1 MKNRDEEILDSDS
14 DTSGEITSSSDDKDV
29 DSNDKDGINLE
40 TIFTAKEM
48 CYYKMINKFFR
59 TCSNES
65 IENMIKIINGE
76 SEISLRILDWFVTKY
91 SKRRSECMLKKIQ
104 NTNEF
109 FDVGRSY
116 KAQLK
121 SFKKRYFDPFRR
133 RKKFRYYYNQ
143 TDKKYILTTLG
154 QLNFFKWAFSY
165 EIISYVEKNLE
176 QITKSMN
183 LSNKEEKENKKK
195 KEDDEKKELEE
206 AEKVPKK
213 VKKNKKDIQ
222 IVNKGYTI
230 KHDKIVLTF
239 E

>member
-14 DTSGEITSSSDDKDV
+14 DTSGETTTSSDDKDV

-40 TIFTAKEM
+40 TIFSPKEM
-48 CYYKMINKFFR
+48 CYYKMINRFFR
-59 TCSNES
+59 TCSNNN

-91 SKRRSECMLKKIQ
+91 SKKRSECMLKKIL
-104 NTNEF
+104 NNNEI

-133 RKKFRYYYNQ
+133 RKKFRYYYNV
-143 TDKKYILTTLG
+143 KENKYILTTLG
-154 QLNFFKWAFSY
+154 QLNFFKWAISY

-183 LSNKEEKENKKK
+183 LSNKEEKEKKKK
-195 KEDDEKKELEE
+195 KEEDEKKELEE
-206 AEKVPKK
+206 TPKK
-213 VKKNKKDIQ
+213 IKKNKKDEFIG
-222 IVNKGYTI
+222 NKGYTVRQ
-230 KHDKIVLTF
+230 DKIVLTF